1 MVAELIRHKFNR
13 QDYHHLLEVGVLQ
26 PGDRVELIQGEI
38 IQMSPISSLHAAHVN
53 RLNYLFAQKFG
64 SQVLIAVQNPVI
76 LDDYSEP
83 QPDIALLRP
92 REDFYAAGHP
102 QVEDIFLLVEVANTT
117 LEVDRQIKI
126 PLYAS
131 SGIQEVWLV
140 NTRDQSL
147 EVYRCP
153 LGNTYQEVQVLNA
166 EARVKLLAL
175 PLVELAVAEILGD
188 FLS

>member
-1 MVAELIRHKFNR
+1 MVAELVRHKFKR
-13 QDYHHLLEVGVLQ
+13 QDYYHLQEVGVLQ

-38 IQMSPISSLHAAHVN
+38 IQMSPISSLHAAHVK

-64 SQVLIAVQNPVI
+64 NQVLIGVQDPVI

-102 QVEDIFLLVEVANTT
+102 QVEDIFLLVEVSNTT
-117 LEVDRQIKI
+117 LEIDRQIKI
-126 PLYAS
+126 PLYAT

-140 NTRDQSL
+140 NTRDQCL
-147 EVYRCP
+147 EIYRCP
-153 LGNTYQEVQVLNA
+153 LGNTYQELQVLTS
-166 EARVKLLAL
+166 EARVKLLAQ
-175 PLVELAVAEILGD
+175 PLVEFGVEEILGD
-188 FLS
+188 FFG

>member
-1 MVAELIRHKFNR
+1 MVAEMIRHKFNR
-13 QDYHHLLEVGVLQ
+13 QDYYHLLETGILQ
-26 PGDRVELIQGEI
+26 PSDRVELIKGEI
-38 IQMSPISSLHAAHVN
+38 IQMSPISSLHAAHVK

-64 SQVLIAVQNPVI
+64 SQVLIAVQNPVM

-83 QPDIALLRP
+83 QPDLALLLP
-92 REDFYAAGHP
+92 RADFYAAGHP
-102 QVEDIFLLVEVANTT
+102 QVEDIFLLVEVSNTT

-126 PLYAS
+126 PLYAA

-140 NTRDQSL
+140 NTRDRSL
-147 EVYRCP
+147 EVYRRP
-153 LGNTYQEVQVLNA
+153 LANTYQEIQVLTS
-166 EARVKLLAL
+166 EAKVKLLAL